1 MAKMSLRLG
10 CWGKSKAV
18 SAIISKISI
27 EGYKSIRKLTLE
39 LRAVNV
45 LIGANGA
52 GKSNFVSF
60 FRFLHELIEQRLQ
73 IHVATDGGADASLFL
88 GPRETQELK
97 TSLEFGRNGF
107 EFTLLPTV
115 DNRFVFERER
125 SVFYG
130 IGREKGTNDLGSGGG
145 ESQLRDHKDDEGMG
159 SPYGPA
165 HYVFHAMSSWV
176 DYHFHDTSPTAAVRR
191 QNPIN
196 DNRVLRRD
204 AANLAAFLFRIKTTH
219 PTKYSRIRDVVRLA
233 APFFDDFKL
242 RPVPTNE
249 ELIQLEWTQQ
259 GSDYSFR
266 ASQLSDGTLRFICLA
281 TALLQP
287 YRPATVLF
295 DEPELGLHPYALT
308 LLGNLFEATS
318 PMQQVIISTQS
329 ALLLNEFSPRDVI
342 VVERERGESTFRR
355 LDPGP
360 LSEWLQDYGLV
371 TSGRRT
377 CSAAGHMLKIRWR
390 WRTVAKTL
398 REARYGDRRGRH
410 GRAIR
415 N

>member
-145 ESQLRDHKDDEGMG
+145 SLSLEIIRMMREWVLHT
-159 SPYGPA
+159 GPLTM
-165 HYVFHAMSSWV
+165 FSM
-176 DYHFHDTSPTAAVRR
+176 
-191 QNPIN
+191 QC
-196 DNRVLRRD
+196 
-204 AANLAAFLFRIKTTH
+204 
-219 PTKYSRIRDVVRLA
+219 
-233 APFFDDFKL
+233 
-242 RPVPTNE
+242 PVGW
-249 ELIQLEWTQQ
+249 I
-259 GSDYSFR
+259 
-266 ASQLSDGTLRFICLA
+266 
-281 TALLQP
+281 
-287 YRPATVLF
+287 
-295 DEPELGLHPYALT
+295 
-308 LLGNLFEATS
+308 
-318 PMQQVIISTQS
+318 IISTIR
-329 ALLLNEFSPRDVI
+329 A
-342 VVERERGESTFRR
+342 RR
-355 LDPGP
+355 PP
-360 LSEWLQDYGLV
+360 
-371 TSGRRT
+371 
-377 CSAAGHMLKIRWR
+377 
-390 WRTVAKTL
+390 
-398 REARYGDRRGRH
+398 
-410 GRAIR
+410 
-415 N
+415 